1 MSGYHIPVLLK
12 ESVDGLNIDPS
23 GVYVDVTFG
32 AGGHSKEILKRL
44 KKGKLVAF
52 DQDLDSKEN
61 ILDDA
66 RLLFVR
72 QNFKFLKNNLR
83 YLGIEKIN
91 GLIADLGVSSHQF
104 DLAERGFSFR
114 GDGPLDMRMN
124 QSAEYSARDVIM
136 NFAEEDLAFI
146 FWSYGEIKNS
156 RALASVI
163 AQQRQV
169 KNIDTIE
176 KFLNVIGSCV
186 PKMNSNKY
194 LAKVFQA
201 IRIEVN
207 KELDSLKSLLLQ
219 APEII
224 LESGRL
230 VVITYHSLEDRLV
243 KNFIKYGDFKPTD
256 TTDLYGNV
264 LCPFKSVNRHVIIPD
279 ENELNM
285 NPRARSAKL
294 RIASRT
300 DYVA

>member
-1 MSGYHIPVLLK
+1 MNGYHIPVLLK
-12 ESVDGLNIDPS
+12 ESVDGLNIDP
-23 GVYVDVTFG
+23 GGIYVDVTFG
-32 AGGHSKEILKRL
+32 GGGHSREILKRL

-61 ILDDA
+61 ILDDV
-66 RLLFVR
+66 RLLYVR

-124 QSAEYSARDVIM
+124 QNAEYSARDVIM
-136 NFAEEDLAFI
+136 DFAEEDLAFL

-156 RALASVI
+156 RTLASLI
-163 AQQRQV
+163 TQQREV

-176 KFLNVIGSCV
+176 KFLNVIESCV
-186 PKMNSNKY
+186 PKNNSNKY

-207 KELDSLKSLLLQ
+207 KELDSLKSLLIQ

-224 LESGRL
+224 LETGRL

-243 KNFIKYGDFKPTD
+243 KNFIKYGDFKPKD

-279 ENELNM
+279 ENELNR

>member
-1 MSGYHIPVLLK
+1 MNGYHIPVLLK
-12 ESVDGLNIDPS
+12 ESVDGLNIDP
-23 GVYVDVTFG
+23 GGIYVDVTFG
-32 AGGHSKEILKRL
+32 GGGHSKEILKRL

-61 ILDDA
+61 ILDDV
-66 RLLFVR
+66 RLLYVR

-124 QSAEYSARDVIM
+124 QNAEYSARDVIM
-136 NFAEEDLAFI
+136 DFAEEDLAFL

-156 RALASVI
+156 RTLASLI
-163 AQQRQV
+163 TQQREV

-176 KFLNVIGSCV
+176 KFLNVIESCV
-186 PKMNSNKY
+186 PKNNSNKY

-207 KELDSLKSLLLQ
+207 KELDSLKSLLIQ

-224 LESGRL
+224 LETGRL

-243 KNFIKYGDFKPTD
+243 KNFIKYGDFKPKD

-279 ENELNM
+279 ENELNR

>member
-1 MSGYHIPVLLK
+1 MNGYHIPVLLK
-12 ESVDGLNIDPS
+12 ESVDGLNIDP
-23 GVYVDVTFG
+23 GGIYVDVTFG
-32 AGGHSKEILKRL
+32 GGGHSREILKRL

-66 RLLFVR
+66 RLLYVR

-124 QSAEYSARDVIM
+124 QNAEYSARDVIM
-136 NFAEEDLAFI
+136 DFAEEDLAFL

-156 RALASVI
+156 RTLASLI
-163 AQQRQV
+163 TQQREV

-176 KFLNVIGSCV
+176 KFLNVIESCV
-186 PKMNSNKY
+186 PKNNSNKY

-207 KELDSLKSLLLQ
+207 KELDSLKSLLIQ

-224 LESGRL
+224 LETGRL

-243 KNFIKYGDFKPTD
+243 KNFIKYGDFKPKD

-279 ENELNM
+279 ENELNR